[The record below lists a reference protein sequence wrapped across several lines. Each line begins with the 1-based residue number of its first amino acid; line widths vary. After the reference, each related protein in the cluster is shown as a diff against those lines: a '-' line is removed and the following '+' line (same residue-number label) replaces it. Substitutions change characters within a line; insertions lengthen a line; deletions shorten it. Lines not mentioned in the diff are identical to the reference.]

1 MFSKMGNNWRET
13 MHAHFDQPH
22 YQERLSPEA
31 RQGVT
36 SAMRCV
42 HCRCGGRTCLNRNL
56 RLINFATECET
67 EARRRG
73 SFIIARV
80 ARALFDVARL
90 SRDWGPD
97 HFSIIEALCFTIR
110 DLSGG
115 TAPERPTGEQLMG
128 ERLESALAD
137 VEAWV
142 SWLEKVSTEL
152 NQRPSDFA
160 CMRKTTRQIA
170 ACPAP

>member
-1 MFSKMGNNWRET
+1 
-13 MHAHFDQPH
+13 MHAHFDQPR
-22 YQERLSPEA
+22 YQERLSAEA
-31 RQGVT
+31 RKGVAV
-36 SAMRCV
+36 AMRCV

-56 RLINFATECET
+56 RLINFATECES

-90 SRDWGPD
+90 SREWEPD
-97 HFSIIEALCFTIR
+97 HFSVIEALCFTIR

-115 TAPERPTGEQLMG
+115 SAAERPADEQLMG
-128 ERLESALAD
+128 DRLEAALVD

-142 SWLEKVSTEL
+142 SWLEKVSAEL
-152 NQRPSDFA
+152 SQRPSNFA
-160 CMRKTTRQIA
+160 CMRKVTRQIA

>member
-1 MFSKMGNNWRET
+1 MR
-13 MHAHFDQPH
+13 AHFDQPS
-22 YQERLSPEA
+22 YQERLSAEA
-31 RQGVT
+31 RKSVAV
-36 SAMRCV
+36 AMRCV

-97 HFSIIEALCFTIR
+97 HFSVIEALCFTIR

-115 TAPERPTGEQLMG
+115 SDLERPLAEQLMG
-128 ERLESALAD
+128 ERLETALTD

-142 SWLEKVSTEL
+142 SWLEKVSAEL
-152 NQRPSDFA
+152 NQSPSDFV
-160 CMRKTTRQIA
+160 CMRKTTRQTA